1 MEHYKTLGIDENASM
16 EEVTRAY
23 KDKVNKFKEEI
34 NSERR
39 AGAFIKVFDQAY
51 EAIKIEREQDQY
63 NQNLEIK
70 TNDRYLNQNSK
81 HNSNEDK
88 YDDFEYDEEE
98 YIFDKES
105 RRASSKS
112 SSRKKQRSNKKKSS
126 KSNSKD
132 RDKNKRNKNKKA
144 AVKGKKE
151 SSTSTTVSGIILK
164 ILAIPVIVVL
174 STTIFFCK
182 IISLVSWIASKIII
196 VASIAL
202 SAIHGYQIY
211 IGQPIQYKIFV
222 ISAVAFVISLFLPS
236 ILKIV
241 PSVLGGLND
250 RLKRFVF

>member
-23 KDKVNKFKEEI
+23 KNKVNKFKEEI

-39 AGAFIKVFDQAY
+39 AKAFIKVFDEAY
-51 EAIKIEREQDQY
+51 EAIKIERERDQY
-63 NQNLEIK
+63 NQNLEIE
-70 TNDRYLNQNSK
+70 TNDRYLNHNSK
-81 HNSNEDK
+81 HQLDEDK

-98 YIFDKES
+98 YIVDKES
-105 RRASSKS
+105 RIASSKS

-126 KSNSKD
+126 NSNSKD

-144 AVKGKKE
+144 VVKREKE
-151 SSTSTTVSGIILK
+151 LSTSTTIGQAILK
-164 ILAIPVIVVL
+164 ILAIPLIVLL
-174 STTIFFCK
+174 STIIFFCK
-182 IISLVSWIASKIII
+182 IISLISWIASKIII
-196 VASIAL
+196 VAAIAL
-202 SAIHGYQIY
+202 SAIHGYQIC
-211 IGQPIQYKIFV
+211 IGQPIQYKIFI

-241 PSVLGGLND
+241 PSMLEGLNH